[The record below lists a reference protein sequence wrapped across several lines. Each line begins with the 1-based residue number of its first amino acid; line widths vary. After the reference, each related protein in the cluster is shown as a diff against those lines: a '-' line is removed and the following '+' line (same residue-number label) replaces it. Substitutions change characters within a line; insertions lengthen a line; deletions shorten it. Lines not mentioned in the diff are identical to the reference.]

1 MRRHYDAPAREKQ
14 APPLKSSRKLLW
26 RSRSYGLLELHNC
39 KRIRTSVQPVRVS
52 VLNGG
57 FNRFSRFACDD
68 LVFKDLTI
76 GRQLHT
82 IDLVIVFPQPGTD
95 QGLTAMEERLPN
107 CHNQY
112 CPWPLAIPLPAL
124 QQFSARAD
132 FGRPVDA
139 QRLLDAGNQK
149 KQPNP
154 RVEENV

>member
-1 MRRHYDAPAREKQ
+1 AGNYFCDLVHTV
-14 APPLKSSRKLLW
+14 SSSFTTVKA
-26 RSRSYGLLELHNC
+26 Y
-39 KRIRTSVQPVRVS
+39 RTSVQPVRVS

-68 LVFKDLTI
+68 LVLKDLTI
-76 GRQLHT
+76 GRQIRT
-82 IDLVIVFPQPGTD
+82 IDLVIVSPQPGTD